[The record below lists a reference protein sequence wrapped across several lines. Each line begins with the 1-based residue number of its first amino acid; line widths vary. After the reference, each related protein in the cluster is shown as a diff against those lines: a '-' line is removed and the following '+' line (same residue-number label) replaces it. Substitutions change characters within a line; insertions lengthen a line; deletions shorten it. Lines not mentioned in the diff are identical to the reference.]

1 MRIAIL
7 VPTHESVPALF
18 AYDLAQMQAHTIA
31 AYPPEAGLELG
42 LYVEIGTY
50 IHQARE
56 SLLRQAVA
64 DGAHFALFLDSDMRF
79 PPDTLLR
86 LLAHGSP
93 IVGINYAQRGMPTDF
108 VAIKR
113 VPESPEER
121 GEKLVTGPDST
132 GLEDVD
138 ALGFGACLIETAA
151 LGRLPEGEPW
161 FWFERRWPGDHVGED
176 VYFFRA
182 LRGVGIQPR
191 VDHDLSKEC
200 GHIGHFTFQTAHAF
214 AEREYAALEDAE

>member
-18 AYDLAQMQAHTIA
+18 AYDLAQMQATTLA
-31 AYPPEAGLELG
+31 TFPEGLELG
-42 LYVEIGTY
+42 LYMEVGTY
-50 IHQARE
+50 VHQARE
-56 SLLRQAVA
+56 SLLRQAIE

-79 PPDTLLR
+79 PPDALLR

-93 IVGINYAQRGMPTDF
+93 VVGINYAQRGVPTDF

-113 VPESPEER
+113 VPEEPGQI
-121 GEKLVTGPDST
+121 GEKLVTNEDST

-138 ALGFGACLIETAA
+138 AMGLGVCLIETAA
-151 LGRLPEGEPW
+151 VRRLPEDEPL
-161 FWFERRWPGDHVGED
+161 FWFDRRWPGDHIGED

-200 GHIGHFTFQTAHAF
+200 GHIGHFTFQTIH
-214 AEREYAALEDAE
+214 AALEREAA